1 MISGR
6 FLVRAAIGPIV
17 VALGSTAAIAQLDEI
32 VVTAQKREQSVQ
44 DVGIAISAFS
54 GDQIEQLGWRDSEA
68 IATQTPGLIAT
79 SFSGGSSTGLFS
91 IRGISQNDFADHQ
104 EAPSAVYVDGVY
116 LATTSQTTSELF
128 DVDRVEVLKG
138 PQGTL
143 FGRNATGGLVHIIN
157 KAPTE
162 EFEGY
167 GEVTVAEF
175 NQIRV
180 EGALSG
186 PITDRVRARLSFLTD
201 NADGYFENLNEGV
214 QPARDNAFGGFPAAS
229 EDGAEDFRGRD
240 HQNVRAQIDFDVADN
255 AILGFTLNY
264 GVVDNIGN
272 AYDTVPTPAGVI
284 DLTTTDFFGTPVI
297 PEVNAEAPN
306 IRGFVDKETISYTG
320 DFNYEADSFN
330 LVAIVNYSNSEKT
343 YQEDDDGGPFNV
355 ATFGTDQDVDT
366 ITGEIRVDGQRDALT
381 WQGGYYFLNI
391 DGDYFSTFQFPA
403 VTGAGGPGVFD
414 GFGYGIDLDYTLETT
429 AHALFG
435 QIEYDFTDAFRVILG
450 GRWTS
455 DNKDYSILGSCV
467 NDPDPAVAP
476 NTTCED
482 FILGGGFLI
491 DEGLT
496 DLELNDDFFTWKAQ
510 LEYTPAENLL
520 IYAGY
525 NRGVK
530 AGSFTAP
537 LDGFLAVD
545 ELAFEPEKLDAYEV
559 GVKSDFFDNRLR
571 VNASAFYYDYTD
583 YQGFVFVGLAS
594 VVRNFDAEMYGG
606 ELEVIAAPGD
616 GWDIRAGLSLLDATV
631 LDVEVA
637 PDTFVD
643 QDFVLAPDVTANWLI
658 RKEFAVLEDDYLAFQ
673 FDGFYTGEQS
683 YNTINGPLVT
693 GDDYTLMNASVSY
706 GFQVGNTDAEAML
719 FVRNLANAENQTYA
733 FDLSAFFG
741 NTIQVFGPPRIIG
754 GTLSVR
760 F

>member
-1 MISGR
+1 MTKGK
-6 FLVRAAIGPIV
+6 FLMRAAMAPI
-17 VALGSTAAIAQLDEI
+17 ALGLSATAALAEVDTI
-32 VVTAQKREQSVQ
+32 VVTAQKREQSAQ

-54 GDQIEQLGWRDSEA
+54 GTQVEELGWRDSEA
-68 IATQTPGLIAT
+68 IAFQTPGLIAT

-104 EAPSAVYVDGVY
+104 EAPSAVYLDGVY

-128 DVDRVEVLKG
+128 DVSRVEVLKG

-143 FGRNATGGLVHIIN
+143 FGRNATGGLVHIITN
-157 KAPTE
+157 EPTD

-167 GEVTVAEF
+167 GTVTIAEF
-175 NQIRV
+175 NQIRL
-180 EGALSG
+180 EGAVSG
-186 PITDRVRARLSFLTD
+186 PLSDSIRARLSFMSD
-201 NADGYFENLNEGV
+201 NADGYFENRNVGV

-240 HQNVRAQIDFDVADN
+240 HQNLRAQIDFDVAEN
-255 AILGFTLNY
+255 AVLGFTLNY

-284 DLTTTDFFGTPVI
+284 DLTTTDFYGTPVI
-297 PEVNAEAPN
+297 AEVNAEAPN
-306 IRGFVDKETISYTG
+306 IRGFVDKESISYTG
-320 DFNYEADSFN
+320 DFNYTGENFN
-330 LVAIVNYSNSEKT
+330 LVAILNYSNSEKT

-355 ATFGTDQDVDT
+355 ATFGTDQDAST
-366 ITGEIRVDGQRDALT
+366 LTGELRLDGQSGALT
-381 WQGGYYFLNI
+381 WQAGYYFLNI

-435 QIEYDFTDAFRVILG
+435 QLEYDLNDQLRFIVG

-467 NDPDPAVAP
+467 NDPDPSIAP

-510 LEYTPAENLL
+510 IEYSPTDDVLL
-520 IYAGY
+520 YAGY

-537 LDGFLAVD
+537 LDGFLTVD

-559 GVKSDFFDNRLR
+559 GVKADLLENRLR
-571 VNASAFYYDYTD
+571 VNASGFYYDYTD
-583 YQGFVFVGLAS
+583 YQGFIFVGLAS
-594 VVRNFDAEMYGG
+594 VVRNFEAEMYGG
-606 ELEVIAAPGD
+606 ELEVIAAPTD
-616 GWDIRAGLSLLDATV
+616 GLEIRAGLSLLDATV
-631 LDVEVA
+631 FDVEVG
-637 PDTFVD
+637 PGTFAD
-643 QDFVLAPDVTANWLI
+643 QNFVLAPDVTANWLI
-658 RKEFAVLEDDYLAFQ
+658 RKEFPVNGDDTFAIQ

-693 GDDYTLMNASVSY
+693 GDAYVLMNARLSY
-706 GFQVGNTDAEAML
+706 GFQIGETNAEAAL
-719 FVRNLANAENQTYA
+719 FVRNLANEENQTYA
-733 FDLSAFFG
+733 FDLSGFFG
-741 NTIQVFGPPRIIG
+741 NTIQVFGPPRIFG
-754 GTLSVR
+754 GSVSVR